1 LLKKPWKD
9 FFSNLLEK
17 QSRRVM
23 MVGAIVIT
31 HGSLAASLM
40 EVAESITGRIEK
52 VKTVSVMSSDT
63 TESIRSALSGSIKDV
78 NSGRGVIIFTDMFG
92 GTPTNV
98 ALSLLEDGKV
108 DVITG
113 VNLPMLIKF
122 IGNRTEKSLSEVAL
136 LLKEY
141 GQKSIVLAGD
151 MLKDKK

>member
-1 LLKKPWKD
+1 
-9 FFSNLLEK
+9 
-17 QSRRVM
+17 M

-40 EVAESITGRIEK
+40 EVAESITGKIEK
-52 VKTVSVMSSDT
+52 VKTVSVVSSDT
-63 TESIRSALSGSIKDV
+63 TESIRGALSGSIKEV
-78 NSGRGVIIFTDMFG
+78 NSGSGVIIFTDMFG

>member
-1 LLKKPWKD
+1 
-9 FFSNLLEK
+9 
-17 QSRRVM
+17 

-40 EVAESITGRIEK
+40 EVAESITGKIEK
-52 VKTVSVMSSDT
+52 VKTVSVTGSDT

-78 NSGRGVIIFTDMFG
+78 NSGSGVIIFTDMFG

-136 LLKEY
+136 LLKDY

>member
-1 LLKKPWKD
+1 
-9 FFSNLLEK
+9 
-17 QSRRVM
+17 

-31 HGSLAASLM
+31 HGSLASSLV
-40 EVAESITGRIEK
+40 EVAESITGKIEK
-52 VKTVSVMSSDT
+52 VKTVSVQSSDT
-63 TESIRSALSGSIKDV
+63 TESIRSALSGSIKEV
-78 NSGRGVIIFTDMFG
+78 NSGSGVIIFTDMFG
-92 GTPTNV
+92 GTPTNI

-122 IGNRTEKSLSEVAL
+122 IGNRTDKSLTDVAL
-136 LLKEY
+136 LLKDY